1 MHYHSSYK
9 TTTETVAE
17 YKAQLAKWERQHK
30 YEQNI
35 VCSVPERDIAVFSV
49 EPTYNERWE
58 PG

>member
-1 MHYHSSYK
+1 MHYYSSYK
-9 TTTETVAE
+9 TTAKTVAE

-35 VCSVPERDIAVFSV
+35 VCSVPERDIAVSSV
-49 EPTYNERWE
+49 EPTYDERCS